1 MTESTNPTKIPDAI
15 IYIDEA
21 GKEYK
26 LQSLQDTIPLM
37 QSLSPI
43 DQKVAE
49 LAQTVIRYTVFRI
62 YDCKLN
68 PEEYQNSADLH
79 SMEKLKI
86 RAEISK
92 YCCWYIDALLK
103 EIALESTIQV
113 YLKGKY
119 LKLSQQNWAY
129 TTEDLICLK

>member
-1 MTESTNPTKIPDAI
+1 MTESTNPTKIPDVI
-15 IYIDEA
+15 IYINMA
-21 GKEYK
+21 GEEYR
-26 LQSLQDTIPLM
+26 LQSLKDTIPLM

-49 LAQTVIRYTVFRI
+49 LAQTIIRYTMFMV

-79 SMEKLKI
+79 SIEIYKI
-86 RAEISK
+86 REELSK
-92 YCCWYIDALLK
+92 YYRWFIGALLK
-103 EIALESTIQV
+103 EITLESTIKI

-119 LKLSQQNWAY
+119 LKLSQQNWLY
-129 TTEDLICLK
+129 NTEE

>member
-1 MTESTNPTKIPDAI
+1 MTESTNPTKIPDVI
-15 IYIDEA
+15 IYINMA
-21 GKEYK
+21 GEEYR
-26 LQSLQDTIPLM
+26 LQSLKDTIPLM

-49 LAQTVIRYTVFRI
+49 LAQTIIRYTMFMV

-79 SMEKLKI
+79 SIEIYKI
-86 RAEISK
+86 REELSK
-92 YCCWYIDALLK
+92 YYRWFIGALLK
-103 EIALESTIQV
+103 EITLESTIQV

-119 LKLSQQNWAY
+119 LKLSQQNWLY
-129 TTEDLICLK
+129 NTEE